1 MDWQKRYSKSSV
13 TVSAN
18 MCRIRNDVF
27 AMTRARHL
35 LSHASPGAQVSLM
48 DDEHVLLLLA
58 GLPARS
64 TALEQ
69 ARLIFNGVQLC
80 WNWLD
85 NSKPSVCW
93 KAVSGRSG
101 YQSKEHQ
108 NLRDK
113 GPLPEGQWLVKQSEY
128 QQMPKR
134 SLLDQLVN
142 ELGRGGWP
150 GGESSWGRHRIWLS
164 PKAGTETHGRSG
176 FSIHGGSD
184 PGSAGCI
191 DMTSNMESFTRMF
204 REYGQDLELTVKY
217 E

>member
-1 MDWQKRYSKSSV
+1 MDWQKHYLRNSV
-13 TVSAN
+13 TLSAN
-18 MCRIRNDVF
+18 MCRIRNDTI
-27 AMTRARHL
+27 AMSRARHL
-35 LSHASPGAQVSLM
+35 LSSASPGAQISLM
-48 DDEHVLLLLA
+48 DDEQILLLLA
-58 GLPARS
+58 QLPARR
-64 TALEQ
+64 AAPEQ
-69 ARLIFNGVQLC
+69 ARLTFNGARLC

-85 NSKPSVCW
+85 GGKPPVCW

-101 YQSKEHQ
+101 YQAKEHQ

-113 GPLPEGQWLVKQSEY
+113 GPLPEGTWLVKQGEY
-128 QQMPKR
+128 QRMPER
-134 SLLDQLVN
+134 SLLEQLVN

-164 PKAGTETHGRSG
+164 PKVGTETHGRSG

-191 DMTSNMESFTRMF
+191 DLTSNMESFARMF
-204 REYGQDLELTVKY
+204 RKYGRDLELMVKY